1 MKRKRSVSLLWKML
15 IWLLLHLALLI
26 LVVIS
31 FGAWQWHSGLDALL
45 RGPAGDRLRVA
56 GEQMSSELSQKP
68 MSQWASLMSAFASKH
83 HVTCDVW
90 MPHDEWVTHLLP
102 QVPPEVMERIKKER
116 RQGPGGQGARNSPR
130 GGPRDMGGPPRGGA
144 PEFDDLLDEE
154 EREMRELLGPPPR
167 GPRGEPRAAPRD
179 GGFQPVKLIFFIKES
194 QSGAYWVAM
203 HTPLRGRTAP
213 DHVVW
218 LIRSDSLTG
227 HGLFFDVKPWLFGAV
242 VLLAVSFLFWVPFAL
257 HITRY
262 VAKLKSAAD
271 DIAEG
276 RFEVEIDADRRDE
289 LGSLGVAIQSM
300 ASRLDHLIKGQ
311 KRFLGDVAH
320 ELCSPLARLRTGLG
334 ILETRLPET
343 EQARLSAIEEEAREL
358 AELIEEIL
366 AFSRAS
372 AGMKQVKGNVLALTD
387 LVEETIARE
396 AAQAHVERVIDPVL
410 LVLADA
416 KLLKRA
422 LGNLLRNAIRYAGE
436 NATIRIAAI
445 AQGNQVR
452 LSVSDDGP
460 GVPEDEIEHIFEPF
474 YRPDIAR
481 TRESGGAGLGLTIV
495 KSCIEACGG
504 SVFARNIQP
513 SGFCVEIMLQT
524 ASV

>member
-1 MKRKRSVSLLWKML
+1 
-15 IWLLLHLALLI
+15 
-26 LVVIS
+26 
-31 FGAWQWHSGLDALL
+31 
-45 RGPAGDRLRVA
+45 
-56 GEQMSSELSQKP
+56 
-68 MSQWASLMSAFASKH
+68 
-83 HVTCDVW
+83 
-90 MPHDEWVTHLLP
+90 
-102 QVPPEVMERIKKER
+102 
-116 RQGPGGQGARNSPR
+116 
-130 GGPRDMGGPPRGGA
+130 
-144 PEFDDLLDEE
+144 
-154 EREMRELLGPPPR
+154 
-167 GPRGEPRAAPRD
+167 
-179 GGFQPVKLIFFIKES
+179 
-194 QSGAYWVAM
+194 
-203 HTPLRGRTAP
+203 
-213 DHVVW
+213 
-218 LIRSDSLTG
+218 
-227 HGLFFDVKPWLFGAV
+227 
-242 VLLAVSFLFWVPFAL
+242 
-257 HITRY
+257 
-262 VAKLKSAAD
+262 
-271 DIAEG
+271 
-276 RFEVEIDADRRDE
+276 
-289 LGSLGVAIQSM
+289 M

-460 GVPEDEIEHIFEPF
+460 GVPEDEIEHLFEPF